1 MTLGQRLARLRT
13 QQGISQETMAER
25 LGVTR
30 QSVSKWETDASI
42 PELDK
47 LVRYSELFGVTLD
60 ELVKGPEARTSES
73 RCRAETPPS
82 LSGWSRR
89 LPWQSAA
96 HWVLRNVHLLGWGLT
111 AWGLWGFFHSAW
123 QALTVL
129 LPVMGVGSALEM
141 FFLTMLPKRLLELL
155 RMFLGAVIVLRG
167 RRTPCRREHL
177 GWIPLLAGL
186 LGFPLI
192 PELYAGVL
200 QPLFFFPMICLTQ
213 SPEEVAAYL
222 VTSLQ
227 EYNGSL
233 LLCLIGAGMLLA
245 GHGSSRKP
253 SPAHNASPASPE
265 ETPPSGSESMDSPS

>member
-13 QQGISQETMAER
+13 EQGLSQETMAER

-73 RCRAETPPS
+73 RRTEETPPS

-89 LPWQSAA
+89 LSWQSAA
-96 HWVLRNVHLLGWGLT
+96 HWVLCNVHLLGWALA

-129 LPVMGVGSALEM
+129 LPVTGVGSALEM

-167 RRTPCRREHL
+167 RHTPCRREQL

-192 PELYAGVL
+192 PELYTGVL
-200 QPLFFFPMICLTQ
+200 QSLFFLPVICLTQ
-213 SPEEVAAYL
+213 QPEEVAAYL
-222 VTSLQ
+222 VGSLQ
-227 EYNGSL
+227 ENNSSL
-233 LLCLIGAGMLLA
+233 LLCLLGAGMLLA
-245 GHGSSRKP
+245 GHASSRKR
-253 SPAHNASPASPE
+253 SPAHNASAISEE
-265 ETPPSGSESMDSPS
+265 ETSPSSANFPDPPS

>member
-60 ELVKGPEARTSES
+60 ELVKGKATCTPES
-73 RCRAETPPS
+73 RRTPETTAPF
-82 LSGWSRR
+82 SGWIRR
-89 LPWQSAA
+89 RSWQSVT
-96 HWVLRNVHLLGWGLT
+96 HWVLRNVHLLGWALA

-129 LPVMGVGSALEM
+129 LPTIGIFSTVQM

-167 RRTPCRREHL
+167 RRTPCRREQL

-192 PELYAGVL
+192 PELYNGVL
-200 QPLFFFPMICLTQ
+200 QSLFFLPLICLTQ
-213 SPEEVAAYL
+213 QPEEVGAYL
-222 VTSLQ
+222 VKSLQ
-227 EYNGSL
+227 ENNSSL
-233 LLCLIGAGMLLA
+233 LLCLLGAGMLLA
-245 GHGSSRKP
+245 GHASSHKR
-253 SPAHNASPASPE
+253 SPAHNASAISSEEASPSSANFPD
-265 ETPPSGSESMDSPS
+265 PPS